1 MISYEEYLEL
11 VQNRRSMRAFT
22 DRAIT
27 NEQIEKM
34 ITAASY
40 APSGMNYQPWEFIV
54 VRDKEVMKKLVH
66 VSFGNIKMPE
76 LENREIVERAKTHE
90 DYKFVD

>member
-1 MISYEEYLEL
+1 MLSYEEYLEL

-34 ITAASY
+34 ITAAS
-40 APSGMNYQPWEFIV
+40 
-54 VRDKEVMKKLVH
+54 
-66 VSFGNIKMPE
+66 
-76 LENREIVERAKTHE
+76 
-90 DYKFVD
+90 